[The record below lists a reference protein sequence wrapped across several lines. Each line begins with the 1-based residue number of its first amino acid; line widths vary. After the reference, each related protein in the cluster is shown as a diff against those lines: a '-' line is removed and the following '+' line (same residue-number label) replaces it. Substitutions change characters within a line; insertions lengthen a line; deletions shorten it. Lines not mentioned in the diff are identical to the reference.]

1 MTSVTM
7 ENLFDAVINQ
17 DIEGLLSL
25 FADGEAN
32 LSLSS
37 FGTIS
42 NNRIFAMLVKKLER
56 RFTYL
61 GVTARHERTC
71 VSGSRQVSE
80 YTLSYLE
87 LI

>member
-25 FADGEAN
+25 FANGEAN
-32 LSLSS
+32 LSLPS

-56 RFTYL
+56 RFSYL

-71 VSGSRQVSE
+71 ASGSRQVSE
-80 YTLSYLE
+80 YTLS
-87 LI
+87 